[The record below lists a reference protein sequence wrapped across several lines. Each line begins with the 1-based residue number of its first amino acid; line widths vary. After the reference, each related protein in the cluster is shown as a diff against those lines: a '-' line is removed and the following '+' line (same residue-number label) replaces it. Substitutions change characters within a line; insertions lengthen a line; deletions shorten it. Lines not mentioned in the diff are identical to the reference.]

1 LWHVTGKQYRVWIL
15 SSAETSVRQLE
26 YFLDEFPSE
35 FAYAPLA
42 LVLVGVIQLFR
53 SNRTIFYLTLIL
65 FLSCLLYSINY
76 DIHDIDSYFLL
87 AYIVSAIW
95 IAFGAGTLFKMG
107 SNRRGKVAST
117 LTCVAIGLTPLA
129 FHNETADQSDNYT
142 VEDYA
147 KNMFDSLEKNALV
160 LTYQWDY
167 FVSPSYYLQLVE
179 GYRNDAVVI
188 DKELLRRSWYFEQLE
203 HQHPQLV
210 ENSRA
215 EINAFLK
222 ELYKFEHDLPYDP
235 VVIEARY
242 QEMIRSFLVKNE
254 PIRPVYAT
262 PEIEQEFTQGLQ
274 RVPSGLAFRL
284 YPDTTYREI
293 TPRDFVFHPITKS
306 DMYSEAIRNLY
317 AGAYCN
323 QGIYLAIRGKRDKAV
338 ESFRKALQV
347 TPGFPEALRWL
358 RQLGIE
364 L

>member
-1 LWHVTGKQYRVWIL
+1 
-15 SSAETSVRQLE
+15 
-26 YFLDEFPSE
+26 
-35 FAYAPLA
+35 
-42 LVLVGVIQLFR
+42 
-53 SNRTIFYLTLIL
+53 
-65 FLSCLLYSINY
+65 
-76 DIHDIDSYFLL
+76 
-87 AYIVSAIW
+87 
-95 IAFGAGTLFKMG
+95 MG
-107 SNRRGKVAST
+107 SNHRGKVVST
-117 LTCVAIGLTPLA
+117 LTCVAVGLIPLA
-129 FHNETADQSDNYT
+129 FHYETADQSDNYT

-147 KNMFDSLEKNALV
+147 KNMFDSFEKNALV

-167 FVSPSYYLQLVE
+167 FVSPSYYLQIVE
-179 GYRNDAVVI
+179 GCRNDAVVI

-215 EINAFLK
+215 EINTFLK

-235 VVIEARY
+235 AVIEAHY

-254 PIRPVYAT
+254 AIRPVYVT

-306 DMYSEAIRNLY
+306 DKYSEAIRSLY
-317 AGAYCN
+317 ASAYCN
-323 QGIYLAIRGKRDKAV
+323 QGIYLAVRGKRDKAV

-347 TPGFPEALRWL
+347 TPRFPEALRWL
-358 RQLGIE
+358 RQIGVE
-364 L
+364 F